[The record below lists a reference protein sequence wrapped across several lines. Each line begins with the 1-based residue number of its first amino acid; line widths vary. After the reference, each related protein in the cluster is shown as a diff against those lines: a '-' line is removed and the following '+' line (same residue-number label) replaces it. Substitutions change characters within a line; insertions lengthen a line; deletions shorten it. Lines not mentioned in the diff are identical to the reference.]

1 MKVSLRTIIYI
12 DEYEN
17 FIRTS
22 YRLLKEW
29 FDSKLIFQNL
39 KTDTKNLVNPQDKD
53 EIWIPYLIE
62 LRSESEEKCKR
73 GTDKEVFEVLSND
86 DNVFEHN
93 SINQHENAF
102 LFEVFQITVAKV
114 TLHSPMSVSLSVH
127 NQNPPTA

>member
-102 LFEVFQITVAKV
+102 LFEVFQISVTKG
-114 TLHSPMSVSLSVH
+114 TLHSPMSISLSIR
-127 NQNPPTA
+127 NQNPSTA